1 MVNKTNTLRQNLDA
15 KKKIKRKKSQIVTE
29 YKIKL
34 MLIHILLKNL
44 KMQKKEKNKKF
55 KK

>member
-29 YKIKL
+29 LQNKIDVYTDDSEKPEDA
-34 MLIHILLKNL
+34 
-44 KMQKKEKNKKF
+44 KEGEE
-55 KK
+55 

>member
-29 YKIKL
+29 LQNKIDVYSDAT
-34 MLIHILLKNL
+34 
-44 KMQKKEKNKKF
+44 EKPEDKRRRRRRNSKR
-55 KK
+55 

>member
-29 YKIKL
+29 SQNKIDAYTYTTEKPEDA
-34 MLIHILLKNL
+34 
-44 KMQKKEKNKKF
+44 KEGEE
-55 KK
+55 